1 MRIFVLPALAWTN
14 LWESTMLTSRMTVRA
29 KLAATFGLLVAIV
42 LLVSA
47 LGLISLSN
55 ANNSLTSF
63 VNGVDAR
70 AWVAEQVRIA
80 AHGRLNAMGDLG
92 RATAPDAVEAAKTGL
107 AAADK
112 DVAQALRQL
121 RLITADA
128 ADSTPRE
135 RADFATMARSEEAYH
150 AAMADVLKAAAD
162 NRHDDVVALLAQR
175 VRPAV
180 KNVSGG
186 AAAFSNAS
194 LARAKALMAQN
205 SDNYDRQRMLLGGVC
220 LAAVLVAMLVGTG
233 LTRGIT
239 RALGTEPALLG
250 RIAQRVAKGDLQ
262 PVDAA
267 GAPPGSV
274 LASMAQ
280 MQGSLVQLIGEVR
293 SSGESIA
300 TGSREI
306 AAGNLDLSART
317 EEQAA
322 SLGETVSA
330 MEQLTSV
337 VRQNTENAQQA
348 SMLAR
353 NASAVSQK
361 GRAVVEQVVSTM
373 NEINASSRK
382 VAEITG
388 MIEGIAFQTNILA
401 LNAAVEAARAGAQGR
416 GFAVVASEVRSLA
429 QRASAAAKEVS
440 ELIGSSVKKVDDG
453 SELAGEAGRTMSEV
467 THAVARVTDIM
478 GEIAAA
484 SSEQS
489 RGIEHVSVAMNQMDE
504 VTQQNAAL
512 VEQASAAAQSMQ
524 DQATGLARAV
534 SVFQL

>member
-1 MRIFVLPALAWTN
+1 
-14 LWESTMLTSRMTVRA
+14 
-29 KLAATFGLLVAIV
+29 
-42 LLVSA
+42 
-47 LGLISLSN
+47 
-55 ANNSLTSF
+55 
-63 VNGVDAR
+63 
-70 AWVAEQVRIA
+70 
-80 AHGRLNAMGDLG
+80 
-92 RATAPDAVEAAKTGL
+92 
-107 AAADK
+107 
-112 DVAQALRQL
+112 
-121 RLITADA
+121 
-128 ADSTPRE
+128 
-135 RADFATMARSEEAYH
+135 
-150 AAMADVLKAAAD
+150 
-162 NRHDDVVALLAQR
+162 
-175 VRPAV
+175 
-180 KNVSGG
+180 
-186 AAAFSNAS
+186 
-194 LARAKALMAQN
+194 
-205 SDNYDRQRMLLGGVC
+205 MLLGGVC
-220 LAAVLVAMLVGTG
+220 LVAVLVAALVGTR

-250 RIAQRVAKGDLQ
+250 SIAQRVAKGDLQ
-262 PVDAA
+262 PVDAE

-280 MQGSLVQLIGEVR
+280 MQDSLVQLIGKVR

-300 TGSREI
+300 TGSRQI

-348 SMLAR
+348 SMLAC
-353 NASAVSQK
+353 NASEVSQK

-416 GFAVVASEVRSLA
+416 GFAVVAGEVRSLA

-440 ELIGSSVKKVDDG
+440 ELIGSSVRKVEDG

-484 SSEQS
+484 SREQS
-489 RGIEHVSVAMNQMDE
+489 RGIEHVGVAMNQMDE

-524 DQATGLARAV
+524 DQAMSLERAV
-534 SVFQL
+534 SVFQM

>member
-1 MRIFVLPALAWTN
+1 MV
-14 LWESTMLTSRMTVRA
+14 TSRMTVRA
-29 KLAATFGLLVAIV
+29 KLATTFGLLVAIV
-42 LLVSA
+42 LFVSA
-47 LGLISLSN
+47 LGLISLSD
-55 ANNSLTSF
+55 ANNSLTTF
-63 VNGVDAR
+63 VNGVDAS
-70 AWVAEQVRIA
+70 AWVAEQVRMA

-92 RATAPDAVEAAKTGL
+92 RATTPDAIKAAKTSL
-107 AAADK
+107 ADADK
-112 DVAQALRQL
+112 DVAGALQQL
-121 RLITADA
+121 QVITATG
-128 ADSTPRE
+128 ADSTPDA
-135 RADFATMARSEEAYH
+135 RASFAAMARSEETYH
-150 AAMADVLKAAAD
+150 AAMAEVFKAVAE

-186 AAAFSNAS
+186 AADFSNAS
-194 LARAKALMAQN
+194 LARAKVLMARN

-220 LAAVLVAMLVGTG
+220 LVAVLIATLVGTG

-250 RIAQRVAKGDLQ
+250 SIAQRIAQGDLQ
-262 PVDAA
+262 RVDAT

-280 MQGSLVQLIGEVR
+280 MQDSLVQLIGKVR
-293 SSGESIA
+293 ASGESIA
-300 TGSREI
+300 TGSRQI

-322 SLGETVSA
+322 SLGETVAA

-348 SMLAR
+348 SMLAS
-353 NASAVSQK
+353 NASEVSQK
-361 GRAVVEQVVSTM
+361 GRAVVERVVSTM
-373 NEINASSRK
+373 SEINASSRK

-401 LNAAVEAARAGAQGR
+401 LNAAVEAARAGSQGR
-416 GFAVVASEVRSLA
+416 GFAVVAGEVRSLA

-440 ELIGSSVKKVDDG
+440 ELIGSSVKKVEDG

-467 THAVARVTDIM
+467 TQAVARVTDIM

-512 VEQASAAAQSMQ
+512 VEQASAATQSMQ
-524 DQATGLARAV
+524 NQATSLERAV
-534 SVFQL
+534 SVFQM

>member
-1 MRIFVLPALAWTN
+1 MFI
-14 LWESTMLTSRMTVRA
+14 SRMTVRA

-42 LLVSA
+42 LFVSA
-47 LGLISLSN
+47 LGLVALSN
-55 ANNSLTSF
+55 ANNSLTTF

-70 AWVAEQVRIA
+70 AWIAEQVRIA
-80 AHGRLNAMGDLG
+80 AHARLNAMGDLG
-92 RATAPDAVEAAKTGL
+92 RATTPDAIEAAKTSL

-112 DVAQALRQL
+112 DVTGALQQL
-121 RLITADA
+121 QVITATA
-128 ADSTPRE
+128 ADSTPRT
-135 RADFATMARSEEAYH
+135 RADFAVMATSEETYH
-150 AAMADVLKAAAD
+150 AAMAEVFKAVAE
-162 NRHDDVVALLAQR
+162 NRHDDVLALLAQR

-180 KNVSGG
+180 KKISGG

-194 LARAKALMAQN
+194 LARAKELMARN
-205 SDNYDRQRMLLGGVC
+205 SDNYDQQRMLLGGVC
-220 LAAVLVAMLVGTG
+220 LLAVFVATFVGAR

-250 RIAQRVAKGDLQ
+250 SIAQRVAQGDLQ
-262 PVDAA
+262 RVDAA

-280 MQGSLVQLIGEVR
+280 MRDSLVQLIGKVR

-300 TGSREI
+300 TGSRQI
-306 AAGNLDLSART
+306 ASGNLDLSART

-353 NASAVSQK
+353 NASEVSQK
-361 GRAVVEQVVSTM
+361 GRAVVERVVSTM
-373 NEINASSRK
+373 NEINTSSRK

-416 GFAVVASEVRSLA
+416 GFAVVAGEVRSLA

-440 ELIGSSVKKVDDG
+440 ELIGSSVKKVADG

-484 SSEQS
+484 SNEQS

-512 VEQASAAAQSMQ
+512 VEQASAATQSMQ
-524 DQATGLARAV
+524 DQATSLEHAV
-534 SVFQL
+534 SVFQM